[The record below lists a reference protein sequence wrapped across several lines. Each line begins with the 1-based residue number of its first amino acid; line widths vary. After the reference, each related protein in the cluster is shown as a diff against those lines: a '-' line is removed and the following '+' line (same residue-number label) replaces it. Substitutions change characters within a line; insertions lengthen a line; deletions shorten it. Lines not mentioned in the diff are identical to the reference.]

1 MSSEVSIY
9 KAVHYLHMEGSDD
22 ETKGS
27 SSADADPLPSSLDI
41 ALTNWAVIG
50 QGLLNDVLFEMSKN
64 QLVKDEMMKTLIFS
78 VVGGYTFHF
87 SKSWKTDNDYQLAHS
102 QAITKLMS
110 QPQITSMIE
119 GFMQNKV
126 SSKVEEMV

>member
-1 MSSEVSIY
+1 
-9 KAVHYLHMEGSDD
+9 MEGDKD
-22 ETKGS
+22 TTDAIS
-27 SSADADPLPSSLDI
+27 SGDADLSPSSLDI
-41 ALTNWAVIG
+41 ALTNWVVMG
-50 QGLLNDVLFEMSKN
+50 QGLLNDVLFEMSKG

-119 GFMQNKV
+119 GFMQNKI
-126 SSKVEEMV
+126 STKVEEMV

>member
-1 MSSEVSIY
+1 
-9 KAVHYLHMEGSDD
+9 MEGDSNSTDAFSSGD
-22 ETKGS
+22 EDLS
-27 SSADADPLPSSLDI
+27 PSTLDI

-50 QGLLNDVLFEMSKN
+50 QGLLNDVLFEMNKN
-64 QLVKDEMMKTLIFS
+64 ELVKDEMMRTLIFS

-87 SKSWKTDNDYQLAHS
+87 SKSWRTDSDYELAHS